1 MKKSVFPFLGAG
13 LAALTAAATGAVYA
27 VAFHAPN
34 RTQNNDYSVVKTE
47 KIAPIYDHILSL
59 IDKLNRIPYEPVYIE
74 SYDGNRLRGRLYDAP
89 EGAPIA
95 ICVHGWRGTP
105 SRDFSGGAKMLIDA
119 GWRVLLI
126 EQRSQ
131 GRSEGH
137 CMTFGAKERFDVQ
150 RWAQWAAERFGPES
164 RMLLFGISMGAASV
178 LLASALELPEQV
190 RGIVADC
197 PFSNGRDILIRTA
210 TQSGVPQ
217 LFAGVLADLSSRL
230 WGRFDLN
237 DTDVR
242 EAVKK
247 TRVPVLLIHGEDDDF
262 VPPEMSAEILSY
274 NPILMQRYTFPG
286 ASHGISFV
294 IDPERYKKLVLD
306 FAACIDV
313 NS

>member
-306 FAACIDV
+306 FAERIGV
-313 NS
+313 K